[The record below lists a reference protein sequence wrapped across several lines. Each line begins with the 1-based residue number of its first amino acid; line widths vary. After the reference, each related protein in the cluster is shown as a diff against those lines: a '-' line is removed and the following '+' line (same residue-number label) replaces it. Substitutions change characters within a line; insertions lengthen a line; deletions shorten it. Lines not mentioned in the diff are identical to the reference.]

1 MRKIIF
7 LVIGFMIIA
16 YSFMGCKNDK
26 AELLYPPDVC
36 DTINVTYSSSIL
48 PILRD
53 NCYRC
58 HAGSSTVGPFNLDSY
73 NDVAIRAASG
83 ELRGAVNHLSGF
95 VPMPKDAGKLSDCNV
110 AKINKWLDDGFP
122 NN

>member
-1 MRKIIF
+1 M
-7 LVIGFMIIA
+7 
-16 YSFMGCKNDK
+16 SCKNDK

-36 DTINVTYSSSIL
+36 DTTNVTYSGTIL

-73 NDVAIRAASG
+73 NDVSVHAANG
-83 ELRGAVNHLSGF
+83 ELRGAVNHLSGY
-95 VPMPKDAGKLSDCNV
+95 VPMPKDAAKLSECNV
-110 AKINKWLDDGFP
+110 AKINKWLDNGYP

>member
-1 MRKIIF
+1 
-7 LVIGFMIIA
+7 MIIV
-16 YSFMGCKNDK
+16 YSFMSCKNDK

-36 DTINVTYSSSIL
+36 DTTNVTYSGTIL

-73 NDVAIRAASG
+73 TDVSVRAASG
-83 ELRGAVNHLSGF
+83 ELRGAVNHLSGY

-110 AKINKWLDDGFP
+110 AKINKWLDNGYP